1 MWQCL
6 ATFEAFSRALR
17 MDGYH
22 STCTLPA
29 AQFAASCELPKRQVQ
44 FSDFSDA
51 CCLGFFSFYPVLQS
65 TCHPYEVTRA
75 LSSVSLASLFPTLVT
90 DRTALCARSAR
101 LRSRNGELARRYLP
115 AMCTGEQRERRASA

>member
-1 MWQCL
+1 MDTTQP
-6 ATFEAFSRALR
+6 ALSPLLSLQPPVNSQK
-17 MDGYH
+17 DK
-22 STCTLPA
+22 SSLVTLVTP
-29 AQFAASCELPKRQVQ
+29 VV
-44 FSDFSDA
+44 
-51 CCLGFFSFYPVLQS
+51 LGFFFLYPVLQS